1 MHDPFSKILGAR
13 PPGSTPLALPIG
25 LYYSAMLC
33 YVFLFSAYL
42 VYTFTQEPK
51 VRNCDFRGQRV
62 FRKNFRLA
70 IARHDPHIYFR
81 FNLYTF
87 QKTAY

>member
-33 YVFLFSAYL
+33 YVFLVFSL
-42 VYTFTQEPK
+42 FGVYFYTGAKGSE
-51 VRNCDFRGQRV
+51 
-62 FRKNFRLA
+62 L
-70 IARHDPHIYFR
+70 R
-81 FNLYTF
+81 F
-87 QKTAY
+87 